1 MLLQKNTLA
10 MFPLV
15 LTCLKKKEGLQD
27 LVLFLCLKWVV
38 ANQVATEAK
47 GAGPRLVLY
56 IAEGLK
62 CNFWFSVCGFLGV
75 HQII

>member
-1 MLLQKNTLA
+1 

-15 LTCLKKKEGLQD
+15 PTCLKKETKFAGPHAILGL
-27 LVLFLCLKWVV
+27 KV

>member
-15 LTCLKKKEGLQD
+15 PTCLKKKEGLQD
-27 LVLFLCLKWVV
+27 CVLFLCLKWVV

-56 IAEGLK
+56 VPDGLK
-62 CNFWFSVCGFLGV
+62 SHFWFRVCGFLGV